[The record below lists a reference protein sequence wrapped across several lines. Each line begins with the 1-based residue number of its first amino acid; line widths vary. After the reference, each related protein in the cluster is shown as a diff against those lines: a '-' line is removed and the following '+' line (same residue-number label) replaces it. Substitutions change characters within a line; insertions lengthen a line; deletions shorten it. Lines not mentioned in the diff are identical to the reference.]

1 MLTALVSRS
10 PQCGVR
16 LECVTLEARDEV
28 PATWFARYAF
38 GIVRRGVLVRERFD
52 PDQGRTAVDA
62 AGRGAYVPLGLTRGG
77 TGYAASRVLM
87 CVYPSA
93 SLDGLTVQDGL
104 GDLMKLA
111 GETLERVER
120 IAEARGRATA
130 ADRVAALHNTLEGCF
145 GAHAFEDLL
154 QRDLAALLGIRTETV
169 CRVLRKRVR
178 AEEPSDE
185 GA

>member
-10 PQCGVR
+10 LDCRIR
-16 LECVTLEARDEV
+16 LECVTLEARDEL
-28 PATWFARYAF
+28 PASWFSRYAF
-38 GIVRRGVLVRERFD
+38 GIVRRGVLVRERVD
-52 PDQGRTAVDA
+52 PDVGRTAVDA
-62 AGRGAYVPLGLTRGG
+62 AGRGAYVPLGLTRGS

-87 CVYPSA
+87 CVYRSA

-130 ADRVAALHNTLEGCF
+130 AERVAALHSTLEGYF

-169 CRVLRKRVR
+169 CRVLRRRVR
-178 AEEPSDE
+178 AVGASE
-185 GA
+185 G